1 MSTNIFE
8 TIDKFRDGTRS
19 GWILRVELDG
29 GSGGGVKQ
37 RTVVWRLSLLDA
49 GTNAMGLLMSMG

>member
-1 MSTNIFE
+1 MDLAS
-8 TIDKFRDGTRS
+8 
-19 GWILRVELDG
+19 RVRRRIW
-29 GSGGGVKQ
+29 GGVKQ